1 MQMPWGHRVAM
12 AHDTETAAVEHA
24 SLARIDALGAL
35 QKRGIALPDHFD
47 GRRKWR
53 RLLARPRDADA
64 SPGDECARALGDRAA
79 ILTRGA
85 VVMDLVAP
93 HPDET
98 GAHARNAHEPPSLVA
113 LHRDQHVW
121 GARERPTGQ
130 GPFQTADA
138 HLPSARR
145 LKSLAYY
152 RPAAR
157 GGDATLASAV
167 DAVCAEIYTG
177 GPVTTSV
184 AVHED
189 MAWPEVY
196 PASWD
201 GGIYGHRT
209 DYAVGPPQR
218 LGTAVLAL
226 VGWST
231 DATSGRRYY
240 LARGGPAGALAG
252 DGVFRMWAGQ
262 CGIEDNAVAALP
274 DLWGARVPARFLHDA
289 APGDTAPGS
298 AQRTRDLRAAM
309 PLHPSGH
316 TRAFVG
322 TLPDAERFAL
332 RPLVDAVHLPHDHA
346 AFIAGRAR
354 NPHEAPGSHDP
365 PS

>member
-1 MQMPWGHRVAM
+1 MQPSWGHHVAM
-12 AHDTETAAVEHA
+12 AHDTPTATAEHG
-24 SLARIDALGAL
+24 SLARIGAFGAL
-35 QKRGIALPDHFD
+35 QKRGIVLPKHFD

-53 RLLARPRDADA
+53 RLLARPCNVEA
-64 SPGDECARALGDRAA
+64 SPGDECARALADRAA
-79 ILTRGA
+79 ILSRGA
-85 VVMDLVAP
+85 LIMDLVAP

-98 GAHARNAHEPPSLVA
+98 GADARNHREAPSLVA

-121 GARERPTGQ
+121 GARERSTREGEQ
-130 GPFQTADA
+130 SADVY
-138 HLPSARR
+138 LPSARR

-152 RPAAR
+152 GPAAP
-157 GGDATLASAV
+157 GGDTMAASAV
-167 DAVCAEIYTG
+167 DAVCAEIYVG

-196 PASWD
+196 PGSWD
-201 GGIYGHRT
+201 GGVYGHRT
-209 DYAVGPPQR
+209 DYAAGPPQR
-218 LGTAVLAL
+218 LGTAVLTL
-226 VGWST
+226 LGWSA
-231 DATSGRRYY
+231 DAATGHRYY
-240 LARGGPAGALAG
+240 LARGGPAGALAE

-289 APGDTAPGS
+289 APGDTTPGS

-346 AFIAGRAR
+346 AFVAGRAR
-354 NPHEAPGSHDP
+354 NPHEAPGSHDA

>member
-1 MQMPWGHRVAM
+1 MQSWGHPHVAM
-12 AHDTETAAVEHA
+12 ARDTPTAAAEHA
-24 SLARIDALGAL
+24 SLGQIDALGAL
-35 QKRGIALPDHFD
+35 ERRGIALPNHFD

-53 RLLARPRDADA
+53 RLLARPCDSGA
-64 SPGDECARALGDRAA
+64 PGDECARALADRAA
-79 ILTRGA
+79 ILSRGA
-85 VVMDLVAP
+85 VLVDLVAP

-98 GAHARNAHEPPSLVA
+98 GAHTRNQHEPPSLVA
-113 LHRDQHVW
+113 LHRDQYVW
-121 GARERPTGQ
+121 GARERATEKDGQ
-130 GPFQTADA
+130 AA
-138 HLPSARR
+138 EVHLPSARR

-152 RPAAR
+152 TPAHR
-157 GGDATLASAV
+157 GDTATSTVDAT
-167 DAVCAEIYTG
+167 CAEIYVG

-196 PASWD
+196 PASWN

-209 DYAVGPPQR
+209 DYATGPPQR
-218 LGTAVLAL
+218 LGAAVLTL

-231 DATSGRRYY
+231 DTTSGRRYY
-240 LARGGPAGALAG
+240 LARGGPAGALAE
-252 DGVFRMWAGQ
+252 DGVFRMWASQ
-262 CGIEDNAVAALP
+262 CGVEDNVVAALP

-289 APGDTAPGS
+289 APSDTSPGS

-322 TLPDAERFAL
+322 TLPDTERFAL
-332 RPLVDAVHLPHDHA
+332 RPLVDVAHLPHDHA

-354 NPHEAPGSHDP
+354 NPHEASGSHDAP
-365 PS
+365 